1 VVRPVGPAN
10 AFFPGV
16 RPAEVKELFVDLRY
30 PVTRYL
36 YRPLSLRAAALLAPT
51 FVTPIQLTWVS
62 AVLFLAGS
70 IAFGMSEYVVGAV
83 IILVGEI
90 IDCVDG
96 DLARITGRTS
106 RWGAF
111 LDSVLDRWAD
121 AALILGLGYSDMD
134 SLGGAAGLALVASF
148 LVSYTRARAQSLGV
162 DCPDGIGGR
171 DARVL
176 VLVIAAL
183 LDLVLAGL
191 ITIIV
196 LGVITSI
203 HRMIVAGREMERLER
218 ESVEMRTEA

>member
-1 VVRPVGPAN
+1 
-10 AFFPGV
+10 
-16 RPAEVKELFVDLRY
+16 
-30 PVTRYL
+30 VTRYL
-36 YRPLSLRAAALLAPT
+36 YRPLSLRAANLLAPT
-51 FVTPIQLTWVS
+51 FVTPIQMTWVS
-62 AVLFLAGS
+62 ALLFVAGA
-70 IAFGMSEYVVGAV
+70 IAFGLGSYILGALLTL
-83 IILVGEI
+83 IGEI
-90 IDCVDG
+90 VDCIDG

-111 LDSVLDRWAD
+111 LDSVLDRWTD
-121 AALILGLGYSDMD
+121 AALILGLAYSDMD
-134 SLGGAAGLALVASF
+134 SLGVAAGFALTASF

-162 DCPDGIGGR
+162 DCPDGIGAR

-183 LDLVLAGL
+183 LNFVLIGL

-218 ESVEMRTEA
+218 ETVEIP

>member
-1 VVRPVGPAN
+1 
-10 AFFPGV
+10 
-16 RPAEVKELFVDLRY
+16 VDLRY

-36 YRPLSLRAAALLAPT
+36 YRPLSLRVATLLAPT
-51 FVTPIQLTWVS
+51 FVTPIQVTWAS
-62 AVLFLAGS
+62 ALLFLGGAVAFGAGS
-70 IAFGMSEYVVGAV
+70 YVLGAV

-90 IDCVDG
+90 TDCVDG

-111 LDSVLDRWAD
+111 LDSVLDRWTD

-134 SLGGAAGLALVASF
+134 SLGGAAGFALVASF

-171 DARVL
+171 DARIL

-183 LDLVLAGL
+183 LNLVLAGL
-191 ITIIV
+191 ITIIA

-203 HRMIVAGREMERLER
+203 HRMVVAGREMERLER
-218 ESVEMRTEA
+218 EAVEVRTEA

>member
-1 VVRPVGPAN
+1 VSDPQRL
-10 AFFPGV
+10 
-16 RPAEVKELFVDLRY
+16 RSCKVDLRY

-36 YRPLSLRAAALLAPT
+36 YRPLSSRAAALLAPT
-51 FVTPIQLTWVS
+51 FVTPIQVTWAS
-62 AVLFLAGS
+62 ALLFIAGA
-70 IAFGMSEYVVGAV
+70 IAFGAGNYVLGAV

-90 IDCVDG
+90 TDCVDG

-111 LDSVLDRWAD
+111 LDSVLDRWTD

-134 SLGGAAGLALVASF
+134 ALGGAAGLALVASF
-148 LVSYTRARAQSLGV
+148 LTSYTRARAQSLGV

-171 DARVL
+171 DARIL

-183 LDLVLAGL
+183 LNLVLAGL
-191 ITIIV
+191 ITIIA

-218 ESVEMRTEA
+218 ETVEIRTEV

>member
-1 VVRPVGPAN
+1 
-10 AFFPGV
+10 
-16 RPAEVKELFVDLRY
+16 VDLRY

-36 YRPLSLRAAALLAPT
+36 YRPLSLRAANLLAPT
-51 FVTPIQLTWVS
+51 FVTPIQMTWVS
-62 AVLFLAGS
+62 ALLFVAGA
-70 IAFGMSEYVVGAV
+70 IAFGMDSYILGALLTL
-83 IILVGEI
+83 IGEI
-90 IDCVDG
+90 VDCVDG

-111 LDSVLDRWAD
+111 LDSVLDRWTD

-134 SLGGAAGLALVASF
+134 ALGGAAGLALVASF

-162 DCPDGIGGR
+162 DCPDGIGAR

-176 VLVIAAL
+176 ILVIAAL
-183 LDLVLAGL
+183 LNFVLVGL

-218 ESVEMRTEA
+218 ETVEIP

>member
-1 VVRPVGPAN
+1 
-10 AFFPGV
+10 
-16 RPAEVKELFVDLRY
+16 VDLRY

-36 YRPLSLRAAALLAPT
+36 YRPLSLRAATLLAPT
-51 FVTPIQLTWVS
+51 FVTPIQITWVS
-62 AVLFLAGS
+62 ALLFLAGA
-70 IAFGMSEYVVGAV
+70 IAFGMGSYVLGAV

-90 IDCVDG
+90 TDCVDG

-111 LDSVLDRWAD
+111 LDSVLDRWTD
-121 AALILGLGYSDMD
+121 AALILGLAYSDMD
-134 SLGGAAGLALVASF
+134 SLGVAGGFALTASF
-148 LVSYTRARAQSLGV
+148 LTSYTRARAQSLGV

-183 LDLVLAGL
+183 LNFVLIGL

-203 HRMIVAGREMERLER
+203 HRMIVARREMQRLER
-218 ESVEMRTEA
+218 EIVEIRTKA